1 MGHFLEAC
9 DVLESIIVALYDA
22 VYTEAIIKEEQDLLF
37 SHENICILKLMVDIR
52 KCFKNVYL
60 RKVDKSNALV

>member
-9 DVLESIIVALYDA
+9 DVLESIIVALYVA

-37 SHENICILKLMVDIR
+37 CILKLMVDIR